1 MSVENEGVVYV
12 NFKSVSQ
19 TSDRE
24 TTIFEGYE
32 TTIHSTIV
40 TIEEYERK
48 KIIDDLVE
56 RAESIIW

>member
-19 TSDRE
+19 SSDRE
-24 TTIFEGYE
+24 KTIFEGYE
-32 TTIHSTIV
+32 TTTHSTIV

-48 KIIDDLVE
+48 KIIDELVE

>member
-19 TSDRE
+19 SSDRE
-24 TTIFEGYE
+24 KTIFEGYE
-32 TTIHSTIV
+32 TTTHSTIV

-48 KIIDDLVE
+48 KKKNY
-56 RAESIIW
+56 R

>member
-19 TSDRE
+19 SSDCE
-24 TTIFEGYE
+24 KTVFEGYDVA
-32 TTIHSTIV
+32 IHSTIV

-48 KIIDDLVE
+48 KIIDELVE
-56 RAESIIW
+56 RAESKIW

>member
-12 NFKSVSQ
+12 NFRSVSQ
-19 TSDRE
+19 SSDCE
-24 TTIFEGYE
+24 TMIFEGYE
-32 TTIHSTIV
+32 TAIHSTIV

-48 KIIDDLVE
+48 KIIDELVE